1 MSGRRSVSLALLALC
16 APAAAEA
23 AAPRVDA
30 MVVHR
35 DGAVTG
41 PKRIAVGATRSGR
54 CRLREGLPI
63 GVLPSLGLS
72 FRARGSCG
80 ALYVFQVGAQR
91 AGGRAGWV
99 YKVGRTLPSRAASD
113 PGTAL
118 RSGQRVIWFW
128 CRRAGACQRTLA
140 MQAPR
145 SVRLRERFRVVV
157 RGYDDFGRG
166 RRVRGAVIRY
176 DGRAARTNRRG
187 VAVLRALRPG
197 SLRLVGTRR
206 GMIRSFPSVVSVRG
220 DASPAS
226 SPSWGSRAAAP
237 GPATRRTRCG

>member
-1 MSGRRSVSLALLALC
+1 MFGRGVKAARASVLAGLLAVAAAG
-16 APAAAEA
+16 APAPAVAAG
-23 AAPRVDA
+23 PTVDA

-41 PKRIAVGATRSGR
+41 PKRISVGPTRWGR
-54 CRLREGLPI
+54 CRLGEGLPI
-63 GVLPSLGLS
+63 GVLASLRLA

-80 ALYVFQVGAQR
+80 ALYVFEVESQR
-91 AGGRAGWV
+91 EAGLGGWV

-113 PGTAL
+113 PGVAL

-140 MQAPR
+140 MQVPR
-145 SVRLRERFRVVV
+145 SVRRGERFRVVV

-166 RRVRGAVIRY
+166 RRVRRAVVRY
-176 DGRAARTNRRG
+176 DGRVARTNRRG

-206 GMIRSFPSVVSVRG
+206 GMIRSFPSVVSVR
-220 DASPAS
+220 
-226 SPSWGSRAAAP
+226 
-237 GPATRRTRCG
+237 